1 VLRLPRGTFTP
12 YSQGVKAN
20 VVFFTKG
27 RPTETIWI
35 YDARTNIPQVTK
47 KDRPL
52 TPEHFA
58 EFERCY
64 GKDPNGRTKRK
75 PEDSKEDRWR
85 SFTIDE
91 VKAREFKLDGFKW
104 LKEESLDDADELPEP
119 EELITDA
126 VAELEAA
133 MDELQAVMGMLERSD
148 AVPDNSVPA

>member
-1 VLRLPRGTFTP
+1 
-12 YSQGVKAN
+12 

-27 RPTETIWI
+27 RPTETVWI
-35 YDARTNIPQVTK
+35 YDARTNVPQVTK

-58 EFERCY
+58 AFERCY
-64 GKDPNGRTKRK
+64 GKDPNGRSKRK
-75 PEDSKEDRWR
+75 AEDSKEDRWR

-104 LKEESLDDADELPEP
+104 LKEESLDDGEDLPEP

-133 MDELQAVMGMLERSD
+133 VEELQAVMGLLEGHEVSISGN
-148 AVPDNSVPA
+148 APA